1 MSNLKIIKQDDN
13 IVFCDTTPGADFD
26 KTCQDAMNFVKEA
39 QTLTVK
45 YEFNGIPLSVNKD
58 STLFTVGKSYDEQL
72 KVKNDQL
79 INSDEYKREQELYQL
94 REQKYQAET
103 QSLINSFDQSLSSK
117 SSLIKWLGEFA
128 NAYDYAPVPCNK
140 KEFAEKMKTHGYDRE
155 LPNPNELNQLDEK
168 SKIEVSI
175 LANSY
180 KALSNNQPIHHVA
193 YNFSLQYA
201 ELEKKEN
208 VIDNISSIRDKK
220 LSKNPNKKYDL

>member
-1 MSNLKIIKQDDN
+1 MSNLKIIKQEN
-13 IVFCDTTPGADFD
+13 NVVFCNTTPGADFD
-26 KTCQDAMNFVKEA
+26 KTCQDAINFVKKEE
-39 QTLTVK
+39 TFTVH

-58 STLFTVGKSYDEQL
+58 STLFTITKSYDEQL
-72 KVKNDQL
+72 KIKNDQL

-94 REQKYQAET
+94 RQQKYQAET

-140 KEFAEKMKTHGYDRE
+140 KEFAEKMKAHGYDIE

-168 SKIEVSI
+168 SKLEVSI

-193 YNFSLQYA
+193 HKFSLDYA

-208 VIDNISSIRDKK
+208 VIDSISFIRNKQ